1 MLCSISAY
9 TMHIIY
15 DTYLYSY
22 QAHIFV
28 SLVKW
33 STKRSARYNKKQ
45 IKTILNFL
53 KVLAENDIGKTAS
66 PWVSE
71 RTGEAPPLSTP
82 SPVVYPVS
90 HSQLELQWS
99 PPTDDQA
106 RGIITTYRV
115 YFYAKNDLNTNPY
128 APPYLWKV
136 WILRKIIVAPFNFNN
151 FHDLFFT
158 VFMII
163 IISQK

>member
-33 STKRSARYNKKQ
+33 STKTSTRYNKKQ

-53 KVLAENDIGKTAS
+53 KVLAENDIGKAAS

-82 SPVVYPVS
+82 TPVVYPVS

-136 WILRKIIVAPFNFNN
+136 WILRKHNSCPF
-151 FHDLFFT
+151 
-158 VFMII
+158 
-163 IISQK
+163 

>member
-1 MLCSISAY
+1 M
-9 TMHIIY
+9 THIYIVIKP
-15 DTYLYSY
+15 
-22 QAHIFV
+22 IFLWV

-33 STKRSARYNKKQ
+33 STKTSTRYNKKQ

-99 PPTDDQA
+99 PPTEDQA

-136 WILRKIIVAPFNFNN
+136 WILRKHNSC
-151 FHDLFFT
+151 LF
-158 VFMII
+158 
-163 IISQK
+163 

>member
-1 MLCSISAY
+1 M
-9 TMHIIY
+9 THIYIVIKP
-15 DTYLYSY
+15 
-22 QAHIFV
+22 IF
-28 SLVKW
+28 LVKW

-82 SPVVYPVS
+82 TPVVYPVS

-151 FHDLFFT
+151 FHDLYFT

>member
-1 MLCSISAY
+1 MLFSISAY
-9 TMHIIY
+9 TIYIIY
-15 DTYLYSY
+15 DTYQLSSPYFGEWVWLNG
-22 QAHIFV
+22 QQKHTLDI
-28 SLVKW
+28 
-33 STKRSARYNKKQ
+33 KKTQ
-45 IKTILNFL
+45 INTILSFL

-82 SPVVYPVS
+82 TPIVYPVS

-136 WILRKIIVAPFNFNN
+136 CILRKHNSCPF
-151 FHDLFFT
+151 
-158 VFMII
+158 
-163 IISQK
+163 